1 MCHYRGST
9 LEDKGKSSVHTYFQR
24 IPKEFPMS
32 LLNYLFCWMSFYQS
46 LLKKSCHDWGMM
58 TFVVIRFSPQRVV
71 KPGSAIEITFGS
83 LSSCMRLS

>member
-24 IPKEFPMS
+24 IPNELSK
-32 LLNYLFCWMSFYQS
+32 LLVLLDVILPS
-46 LLKKSCHDWGMM
+46 LLKKSCHDWGLM
-58 TFVVIRFSPQRVV
+58 TFVVLRFSPQRVV